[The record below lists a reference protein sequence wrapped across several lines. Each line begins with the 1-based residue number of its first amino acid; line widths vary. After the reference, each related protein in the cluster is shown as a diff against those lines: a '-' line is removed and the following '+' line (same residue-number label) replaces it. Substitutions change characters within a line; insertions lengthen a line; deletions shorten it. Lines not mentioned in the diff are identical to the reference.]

1 MTHLPALCNLG
12 QREYLRPRPRR
23 LLHWSRCGVCL
34 TWGGGRWENL
44 QRLCYMST
52 GYFEES
58 GEEGEEIKDDSEVL
72 SLSLRMRVP
81 LHAMTKSR
89 WHLTWGKIVYCLL

>member
-1 MTHLPALCNLG
+1 MVQMWDVSDLG
-12 QREYLRPRPRR
+12 WWQMGEF
-23 LLHWSRCGVCL
+23 
-34 TWGGGRWENL
+34 TKT
-44 QRLCYMST
+44 LCYLST
-52 GYFEES
+52 GYSEES
-58 GEEGEEIKDDSEVL
+58 GEEGEEVKDDSEVL